1 MFLRRSLL
9 VALAIVSA
17 AASAAAFAQHK
28 HSHPLRSM
36 HGGEVLEGRR
46 HHFELV
52 LLPAQDPGSVELSL
66 YVTNHHNKAVK
77 LESARAEA
85 VVRSGGAEVRVP
97 LLLAGS
103 NVLKGV
109 GRFEAASGL
118 AVELTVAIGKLPAET
133 LTFRPMDQKKR

>member
-1 MFLRRSLL
+1 MLLRQFLF
-9 VALAIVSA
+9 VALAI
-17 AASAAAFAQHK
+17 ASAAAFAQHK
-28 HSHPLRSM
+28 HSHPLKSL

-52 LLPAQDPGSVELSL
+52 LLPAQDPGAVDLSL

-77 LESARAEA
+77 LESAKAEA
-85 VVRSGGAEVRVP
+85 LVRSGGAEVRVP

-109 GRFEAASGL
+109 GRFEPVAGL
-118 AVELTVAIGKLPAET
+118 SIELTVAIGKLPAET
-133 LTFRPMDQKKR
+133 LTFRPLEQKRR